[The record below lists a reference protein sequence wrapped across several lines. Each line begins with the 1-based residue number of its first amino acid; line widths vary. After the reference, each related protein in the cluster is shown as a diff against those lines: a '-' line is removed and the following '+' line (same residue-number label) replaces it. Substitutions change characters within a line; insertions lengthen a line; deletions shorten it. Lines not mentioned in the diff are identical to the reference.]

1 MSENTA
7 SDKRNDSVA
16 TSAAADDRS
25 NDLLAETG
33 ADDRTPALV
42 EKFVIRLP
50 NGLRD
55 QIRSLSEQNR
65 RSMNSEII
73 MVLEN
78 HIRQKFMDQMSAAN
92 PDSSFKAGER
102 NTELELSR
110 RLENLPA
117 EKKEALLEL
126 LG

>member
-1 MSENTA
+1 MNENMIIE
-7 SDKRNDSVA
+7 SDQLVVS
-16 TSAAADDRS
+16 DD
-25 NDLLAETG
+25 G
-33 ADDRTPALV
+33 RTPAII

-78 HIRQKFMDQMSAAN
+78 HTRQRYMDQMAAAN
-92 PDSSFKAGER
+92 PDAVFKPGER
-102 NTELELSR
+102 NTESELSR
-110 RLENLPA
+110 RLENLPV

>member
-1 MSENTA
+1 MSENMA
-7 SDKRNDSVA
+7 SDSNPGD
-16 TSAAADDRS
+16 AA
-25 NDLLAETG
+25 

-92 PDSSFKAGER
+92 PEGQFRPGER
-102 NTELELSR
+102 NTEQELSR

>member
-1 MSENTA
+1 MSEHMA
-7 SDKRNDSVA
+7 SENSMQMDAS
-16 TSAAADDRS
+16 ADDRS
-25 NDLLAETG
+25 
-33 ADDRTPALV
+33 PALV

-55 QIRSLSEQNR
+55 QIRSLSEKNR

-78 HIRQKFMDQMSAAN
+78 HIRQTIMEQLADAN
-92 PDSSFKAGER
+92 PDSSFKPGER
-102 NTELELSR
+102 NTEQELTR
-110 RLENLPA
+110 RLENLPP